1 MGKPGRTAILRGVLG
16 LLVLGSLHV
25 FSVTASA
32 HGKVPE
38 EMKSMQPGRVIEVM
52 ESDFLVPGGFRW
64 LPGPMFY
71 LGHEKALGLSPGQK
85 KRILS
90 VARKIMPETIRE
102 GKKIETLKGRIVAL
116 SDGRKPYDP
125 LELKRLLRRLG
136 KREAE
141 ADFAHIEA
149 HRACLFIL
157 RPSQRARLFSLL
169 GKP

>member
-1 MGKPGRTAILRGVLG
+1 MDKSGRMAIHRGVLG
-16 LLVLGSLHV
+16 LLVLGSLHF

-32 HGKVPE
+32 HGRVPE
-38 EMKSMQPGRVIEVM
+38 EMESMQPGRVIEVM

-71 LGHEKALGLSPGQK
+71 LAHEKALGLSPGQK

-90 VARKIMPETIRE
+90 IARKIMPETVRE

-125 LELKRLLRRLG
+125 SKVHSLLLRLG

-141 ADFAHIEA
+141 ADFGHIEA
-149 HRACLFIL
+149 HRDCLLLL